1 MRADS
6 KCLFL
11 DSERVIGRALPLH
24 LAPSRW
30 AASPNHWA
38 PSDWALSALRLALE
52 LPSAPA

>member
-24 LAPSRW
+24 LAPSCW

-38 PSDWALSALRLALE
+38 PNDWALSALRLALE